1 MCSTLQHTRL
11 WSQGSTM
18 DSVAQIWT
26 SAFQAIGSSHS
37 YTLSIHLTSNSCIL
51 YKLCQNENQT
61 FQLAYLALHRTI
73 QHS

>member
-26 SAFQAIGSSHS
+26 SAFQAIGSS
-37 YTLSIHLTSNSCIL
+37 
-51 YKLCQNENQT
+51 
-61 FQLAYLALHRTI
+61 QLHI
-73 QHS
+73 KHPFDK